1 MKKLMILTAV
11 ALSAI
16 AVNAAAVTW
25 GTGTVYQPTDGT
37 KKAGS
42 KGAGYA
48 FTITKAQYDTWF
60 AMSVADG
67 MKDVYDTFGGSTTSA
82 DFVMSNGA
90 ATPKNQFKIG
100 EGTFTT
106 EVGANSTQYLAFVF
120 TYTDGEDQWY
130 MANVSSFAMGE
141 MPVDDTKNNV
151 ATIWGGTASTGGTA
165 NMSWTAVPEPT
176 SGLLLLLGVAGL
188 ALKRKRA

>member
-1 MKKLMILTAV
+1 MKKLMMLAAV

-25 GTGTVYQPTDGT
+25 GTGTVYQPTDST

-48 FTITKAQYDTWF
+48 FTITKAQYDTWL

-67 MKDVYDTFGGSTTSA
+67 MKDVYDTFGGSTASA

-90 ATPKNQFKIG
+90 ATPKNQFKTG
-100 EGTFTT
+100 VGSFTT
-106 EVGANSTQYLAFVF
+106 EVGASSTQYLAFVY

-141 MPVDDTKNNV
+141 TPVDSAMNNV
-151 ATIWGGTASTGGTA
+151 ATVWGGTAATSGTA

-176 SGLLLLLGVAGL
+176 SGLLLILGMAGL
-188 ALKRKRA
+188 ALRRRRA

>member
-1 MKKLMILTAV
+1 MKKLMMLAAV

-25 GTGTVYQPTDGT
+25 GTGTVYQPTDST

-48 FTITKAQYDTWF
+48 FTITKAQYDTWL

-67 MKDVYDTFGGSTTSA
+67 MKDVYDTFGGSTASA

-90 ATPKNQFKIG
+90 ATPKNQFKSG
-100 EGTFTT
+100 VASFTT
-106 EVGANSTQYLAFVF
+106 EVGASTTQYLAFIF
-120 TYTDGEDQWY
+120 TYADGDDEWY
-130 MANVSSFAMGE
+130 MANVSSFTMGE
-141 MPVDDTKNNV
+141 TPTDDTKYNV
-151 ATIWGGTASTGGTA
+151 ATTWGGAASATATA
-165 NMSWTAVPEPT
+165 NMSWQSVPEPT
-176 SGLLLLLGVAGL
+176 SGLLLLLGMAGL
-188 ALKRKRA
+188 ALKRKRT

>member
-1 MKKLMILTAV
+1 MKKLITLAAV
-11 ALSAI
+11 TLSAI

-25 GTGTVYQPTDGT
+25 GTGTVYQPTDST

-48 FTITKAQYDTWF
+48 FTITKAQYDTWL

-67 MKDVYDTFGGSTTSA
+67 MKDVYDTFGGSTASA

-90 ATPKNQFKIG
+90 ATPKNQFKSG
-100 EGTFTT
+100 VAAFATD
-106 EVGANSTQYLAFVF
+106 VDANSTQYLAFIF
-120 TYTDGEDQWY
+120 TYTDGDDQWY
-130 MANVSSFAMGE
+130 MANVSSYAMGE
-141 MPVDDTKNNV
+141 TAVEDSMFNV
-151 ATIWGGTASTGGTA
+151 ATTWGGAASSTAAA
-165 NMSWTAVPEPT
+165 NMSWQSVPEPT
-176 SGLLLLLGVAGL
+176 SGILLLLGVAGL

>member
-1 MKKLMILTAV
+1 MKKLMILAAV

-25 GTGTVYQPTDGT
+25 NTGTVYQPTDSS
-37 KKAGS
+37 KKAGA

-48 FTITKAQYDTWF
+48 FTITKAQYDAWV
-60 AMSVADG
+60 AMTVADG
-67 MKDVYDTFGGSTTSA
+67 MKDVYDTFGASTASANFNMNNGSDA
-82 DFVMSNGA
+82 NKFKFGA
-90 ATPKNQFKIG
+90 AY
-100 EGTFTT
+100 FTT
-106 EVGANSTQYLAFVF
+106 DVGASSTQYLAFVF

-141 MPVDDTKNNV
+141 MPVDSTMNNV
-151 ATIWGGTASTGGTA
+151 ATIWGGTAATSGTP
-165 NMSWTAVPEPT
+165 NMSWQSVPEPT

-188 ALKRKRA
+188 ALKRKRD